1 MGKPAEFLNNGAV
14 FYRVAQL
21 LGITQRFVQ
30 AHGAVM
36 VDWRF
41 RMHERQI
48 DKLPRRRLGRLVE
61 AARQRAIGGG
71 TRQRIGREGA
81 RSAAKHVAR
90 KLIEQKHERE
100 RTLGTV
106 LPVRKLAI
114 RYRLMGRQ
122 KPRPDGSIEVV
133 VLREPFVVS
142 V

>member
-1 MGKPAEFLNNGAV
+1 
-14 FYRVAQL
+14 
-21 LGITQRFVQ
+21 
-30 AHGAVM
+30 
-36 VDWRF
+36 
-41 RMHERQI
+41 
-48 DKLPRRRLGRLVE
+48 LVE

-100 RTLGTV
+100 RTLGAV
-106 LPVRKLAI
+106 LPVSKFAI
-114 RYRLMGRQ
+114 RGRLMGRQ

-142 V
+142 GVTPERHDLRGRCTNRHCCGSSPKTMCPNLNGLI